1 MRIFT
6 FILFILVICKFC
18 ILHYW
23 CILHYCIFYGDCYN
37 VLASLVFIVFYST
50 VFKYG
55 YNNYDYLRVIFRV
68 LCYFMFGCFFFLV
81 FALLLCLCVNILH
94 VFCLF
99 TNSND
104 YNSSTGS
111 TFFHI
116 HANIDKDANCYQ
128 SNNNTSSKNHW
139 LLFSASFLFLKIWF
153 NKSGN
158 ITFRFFYFYFFICCF
173 FCTSTWKPQIIR
185 KL

>member
-55 YNNYDYLRVIFRV
+55 YNDYDYLRVIFRV

-94 VFCLF
+94 FFVCLLIL
-99 TNSND
+99 T
-104 YNSSTGS
+104 TI
-111 TFFHI
+111 I
-116 HANIDKDANCYQ
+116 HQ
-128 SNNNTSSKNHW
+128 QV
-139 LLFSASFLFLKIWF
+139 LLFFIFMLILTKMRIAIKVIITPLQKII
-153 NKSGN
+153 G
-158 ITFRFFYFYFFICCF
+158 YFFQPL
-173 FCTSTWKPQIIR
+173 SYSWKFGSI
-185 KL
+185 KVVT